1 MTVDTMPA
9 PTLFDLLARH
19 WTLPGPVVSASFNR
33 DETAVAFA
41 TQDSVAI
48 ATMADPERPETRV
61 RLSVEDGRRTIL
73 PRKSAVRPTISVAEA
88 AAPLVPLGDRQFLAA
103 STRGGLVRI
112 TPRGLAVRLRL
123 DLGGGVSAIAR
134 DPASRAVAVGSG
146 DAVHLLDAEDVERA
160 TVLPIGE
167 PITALAFAPSGGRL
181 AVGHARG
188 VSFVTDGVLGA
199 GVALDHAPVTLSFS
213 PDGRRLACGFD
224 EPGFALIDPDDC
236 DGEMV
241 EDFPTPVRSFAWAP
255 DMSVLA
261 ASGAFRVVAW
271 ALEDGHLGDALH
283 AGRNGLVIVERVAA
297 NPVRPLIAGGYANG
311 LIAVVQ
317 TGANDEMVLRADGA
331 PVSAL
336 AWSADGEHLAIGD
349 TSGNAAIAS
358 FPPDIFK

>member
-19 WTLPGPVVSASFNR
+19 WTLPAPVISATFNC

-41 TQDSVAI
+41 TEDGLAI

-73 PRKSAVRPTISVAEA
+73 PRKTAFRPTVSVGDA
-88 AAPLVPLGDRQFLAA
+88 AAPVVALGNRQFLATG
-103 STRGGLVRI
+103 TRGGLVRV
-112 TPRGLAVRLRL
+112 TPRGQAVPLRL
-123 DLGGGVSAIAR
+123 DVDLGGGPVAR
-134 DPASRAVAVGSG
+134 DPTSRAVAVGSG
-146 DAVHLLDAEDVERA
+146 DAVHLLDAEDVERS
-160 TVLPIGE
+160 TVLTVGE
-167 PITALAFAPSGGRL
+167 PVTALAFAPSAGRL

-199 GVALDHAPVTLSFS
+199 GVGLDHAPVTLSFS
-213 PDGRRLACGFD
+213 PDGQRLACAFD
-224 EPGFALIDPDDC
+224 EPGFALIDPDLC
-236 DGEMV
+236 NGEMV
-241 EDFPTPVRSFAWAP
+241 EDFPTPVRSFAWTP
-255 DMSVLA
+255 DTSVLA

-297 NPVRPLIAGGYANG
+297 NPARPLIAGGYANG
-311 LIAVVQ
+311 LVAVVQ

-336 AWSADGEHLAIGD
+336 AWSADGRHLAIGD
-349 TSGNAAIAS
+349 TSGNAAVAS